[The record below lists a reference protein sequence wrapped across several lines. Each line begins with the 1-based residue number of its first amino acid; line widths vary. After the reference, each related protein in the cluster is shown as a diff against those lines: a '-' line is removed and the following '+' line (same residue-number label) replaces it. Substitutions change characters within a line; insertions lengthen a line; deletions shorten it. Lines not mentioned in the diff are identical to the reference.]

1 MASGIQMRGVGGGWG
16 ASWPCSDV
24 SYYEDSAQ
32 VLCSICQMQGEV
44 SLGKVLNA
52 SPVLLGWPLYYSL
65 SLKSLHLES
74 FAFTSKMDMERCSET
89 EEQEV

>member
-1 MASGIQMRGVGGGWG
+1 MLYGFRDANGGGHPDH
-16 ASWPCSDV
+16 ALMLIV

-52 SPVLLGWPLYYSL
+52 SPCIILCGLCIILCHL
-65 SLKSLHLES
+65 SPYI
-74 FAFTSKMDMERCSET
+74 
-89 EEQEV
+89 